1 MASKKMY
8 SVVAVV
14 GIGVASTLA
23 WWLQAPKSDAGAAT
37 GVRPSGVEITQV
49 KKQTLRD
56 DAEAVGTLR
65 SSQNVML
72 RPEVAGRVL
81 SLGFADGARVR
92 AGQVLVQ
99 MDDTL
104 QRAEVQQSLA
114 QMSIAKLHRPALTRR
129 KCGRFASGG
138 GPTGFVL
145 RSLGSHAFDCAVQR
159 CGRHSQRQRG

>member
-1 MASKKMY
+1 MQLKRISFMASKKMY

-14 GIGVASTLA
+14 GIAGASTLA
-23 WWLQAPKSDAGAAT
+23 WWLQAPKSDASAPAGA
-37 GVRPSGVEITQV
+37 RPVGVEITQV

-56 DAEAVGTLR
+56 DAEAVGSLR

-104 QRAEVQQSLA
+104 QRAEVQQALA
-114 QMSIAKLHRPALTRR
+114 QMSIARANHKRNQELVEQI
-129 KCGRFASGG
+129 
-138 GPTGFVL
+138 FV
-145 RSLGSHAFDCAVQR
+145 S
-159 CGRHSQRQRG
+159 